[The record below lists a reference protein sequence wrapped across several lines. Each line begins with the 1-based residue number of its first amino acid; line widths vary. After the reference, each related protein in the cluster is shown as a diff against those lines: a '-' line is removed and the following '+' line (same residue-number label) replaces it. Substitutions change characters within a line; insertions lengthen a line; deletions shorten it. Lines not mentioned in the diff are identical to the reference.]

1 MSEVE
6 LRIRDLRERMA
17 EADSALLQA
26 LERRLALSLELQPY
40 LEGTQPQDVGRDA
53 WVDALVAR
61 VSNRKIPVEALRAI
75 LQQLRAEA
83 NALEQP
89 TAVAYLG
96 PEGGLG
102 FQVARAHFGRSAEL
116 LECASIAR
124 CLEEVAR
131 GRAGFA
137 VFPFESSEEG
147 LSQGALDALAGSEL
161 VLTAERRVP
170 YRLDLV
176 NQTGN
181 LADVEKLYLTAHA
194 HTVCE
199 GFLQRELP
207 KATVLDVRSP
217 VVALQLV
224 SGDAG
229 AAAIVPSGSELG
241 EYQVVRGNIGDEP
254 DMRYRFGI
262 ATVRPSGRSGRDTTA
277 LLFSVDD
284 TAGALFDVLRHF
296 AERGVNLKM
305 LQSRPVKGENWDYLF
320 YVELSGHVTDRS
332 LVTAI
337 ESVKRSTRFLKVLGS
352 FPSES

>member
-6 LRIRDLRERMA
+6 LRLRELRERIA
-17 EADSALLQA
+17 EADSALLRA
-26 LERRLALSLELQPY
+26 LEQRLSLSLEVQPY
-40 LEGTQPQDVGRDA
+40 LAGNQQDVGRDA
-53 WVDALVAR
+53 WADALVAR
-61 VSNRKIPVEALRAI
+61 VANAKIPAEAIRAVL
-75 LQQLRAEA
+75 LQVRAEA
-83 NALEQP
+83 TALEQP

-102 FQVARAHFGRSAEL
+102 FQVAQAHFGRSAEL
-116 LECASIAR
+116 VECPSIAR
-124 CLEEVAR
+124 CLEEVSR
-131 GRAGFA
+131 GRATFA

-147 LSQGALDALAGSEL
+147 LSQSALDALANSEL

-181 LADVEKLYLTAHA
+181 LGDIEKLYLTAHA

-199 GFLQRELP
+199 QFLRKELP

-241 EYQVVRGNIGDEP
+241 EYQVVRGNVSDEP

-262 ATVRPSGRSGRDTTA
+262 ATARPSGRSGRDTTA

-352 FPSES
+352 FPSET